1 MYCPRCAAQ
10 SIDDAKFCR
19 SCGADLKTVAL
30 ALAGQNLPAK
40 GGKNKDKSPKAE
52 KSPEEKRSKGV
63 RDAIEGTILICGSLL
78 ICLAINLLSN
88 HPDRIALMGLWAVFF
103 GWMACWGVFAIAS
116 GLGAVMQA
124 ASMGSKAALPQPAD
138 EPVKVPDTDPLA
150 GPAPSPLLSVTE
162 NTTRSLDPA
171 PKEYAAKE

>member
-10 SIDDAKFCR
+10 SIDDPKFCR
-19 SCGADLKTVAL
+19 SCGADLKAVAL

-40 GGKNKDKSPKAE
+40 GVKDKAKRSKAE

-63 RDAIEGTILICGSLL
+63 RDAIEGATLLVGSLL

-88 HPDRIALMGLWAVFF
+88 HPDRIAVMGLWAVFF

-116 GLGAVMQA
+116 GLGAIMQA

-138 EPVKVPDTDPLA
+138 EPIKVPDTDPLA
-150 GPAPSPLLSVTE
+150 NPAPSPLLSVTE
-162 NTTRSLDPA
+162 NTTRSLEPI
-171 PKEYAAKE
+171 PKEHAAK

>member
-1 MYCPRCAAQ
+1 MYCPRCAAP

-19 SCGADLKTVAL
+19 ACGADLKAVAL

-40 GGKNKDKSPKAE
+40 GGKNKTKSPKAG

-63 RDAIEGTILICGSLL
+63 RDAIEGATLLGGSLL

-88 HPDRIALMGLWAVFF
+88 YPDRMALMGLWAVFF

-116 GLGAVMQA
+116 GLGAITE
-124 ASMGSKAALPQPAD
+124 SKTMRSQPGNI
-138 EPVKVPDTDPLA
+138 PDT
-150 GPAPSPLLSVTE
+150 SPLNRPSLSPPPSVTE
-162 NTTRSLDPA
+162 YASDAQSVAPSVTEDTTRSFEPV
-171 PKEYAAKE
+171 PK

>member
-10 SIDDAKFCR
+10 SLDDAKFCR
-19 SCGADLKTVAL
+19 SCGADLKAVAL

-40 GGKNKDKSPKAE
+40 GGKDKAKRSKAE
-52 KSPEEKRSKGV
+52 KSPEERRSKGA
-63 RDAIEGTILICGSLL
+63 RDAVEGATLIGGSLL
-78 ICLAINLLSN
+78 ICLAIHLLSDY
-88 HPDRIALMGLWAVFF
+88 PDRMALMGLWAVFF

-116 GLGAVMQA
+116 GLGAIMQA

-138 EPVKVPDTDPLA
+138 SPVKVPDTDPLA
-150 GPAPSPLLSVTE
+150 DPAPSPLLSVTE
-162 NTTRSLDPA
+162 NTTRSLEPA

>member
-10 SIDDAKFCR
+10 SVDDAKFCR
-19 SCGADLKTVAL
+19 SCGADLKSVAL

-40 GGKNKDKSPKAE
+40 GGKGKAKRSNAE

-63 RDAIEGTILICGSLL
+63 RDAIEGATLLVGSLL

-88 HPDRIALMGLWAVFF
+88 HPDRIAVMGLWAVFF
-103 GWMACWGVFAIAS
+103 GWMACWGVIAIAS
-116 GLGAVMQA
+116 GLGAAMQA

-138 EPVKVPDTDPLA
+138 DPVKVPDTDPLTD
-150 GPAPSPLLSVTE
+150 PAPSPLLSVTE
-162 NTTRSLDPA
+162 NTTRSLEPI
-171 PKEYAAKE
+171 PNEHAAK